1 MENSL
6 PFAKNS
12 HPALLRSCKIILM
25 KAFSKKETPV
35 QNLAFCA
42 IIAAFD
48 GILSLISALLPI
60 SAFFLMMIAPLLA
73 ALVAYFCKK
82 RYYALYLFGAMGV
95 SIAVSAWNF
104 ENTIFYLLPSLCAGL
119 VYGFLLRRKS
129 NVALMNFTVA
139 MVQYV
144 FFLLSLLLV
153 KAIYEVDMREVI
165 RSLFGLK
172 SSDLLYDAFP
182 LFALAYSFAVTGF
195 SHLFFSLQAPHI
207 GIEYSEEVRFA
218 WLYPTLTVA
227 LSGLCI
233 GFAFIYA
240 KMAYFFLG
248 CAFYWGFAALLTCF
262 PKPHWSAFVTLGVC
276 VFASI
281 LGFSICYGSLAKSQ
295 ALLFSVLFAAS
306 MGLASFS
313 DVLLGKKNKSI

>member
-1 MENSL
+1 
-6 PFAKNS
+6 
-12 HPALLRSCKIILM
+12 M
-25 KAFSKKETPV
+25 KAFSKKETPA
-35 QNLAFCA
+35 QNIAFCA
-42 IIAAFD
+42 IIASFD
-48 GILSLISALLPI
+48 GILSLVSALLPI

-82 RYYALYLFGAMGV
+82 RYYALYLFGALGV

-119 VYGFLLRRKS
+119 VYGFLIRRKS
-129 NVALMNFTVA
+129 NVAWVNFLVA

-165 RSLFGLK
+165 SSLFRLK
-172 SSDLLYDAFP
+172 SNDLLYDAFP

-195 SHLFFSLQAPHI
+195 SHLFFSLQAGHI
-207 GIEYSEEVRFA
+207 GIEYSEENRFP
-218 WLYPTLTVA
+218 WLYPSLAVG

-240 KMAYFFLG
+240 KAAYFFLG
-248 CAFYWGFAALLTCF
+248 CAFYWGFAALLSCF
-262 PKPHWSAFVTLGVC
+262 PKPHWSFFVALGVC
-276 VFASI
+276 LFASV
-281 LGFSICYGSLAKSQ
+281 LGFSACYGSLAQSQ
-295 ALLFSVLFAAS
+295 AMLFTAFFPAS
-306 MGLASFS
+306 MGLASFG